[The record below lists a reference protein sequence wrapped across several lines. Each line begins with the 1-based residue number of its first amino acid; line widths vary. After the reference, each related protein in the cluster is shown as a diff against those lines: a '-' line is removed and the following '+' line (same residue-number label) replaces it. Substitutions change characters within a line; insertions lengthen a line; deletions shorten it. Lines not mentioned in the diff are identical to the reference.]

1 MSDRQL
7 GERGKAAPP
16 VRMLLA
22 AVNGG
27 NDVAKGVAALA
38 WTVTPAV
45 AGLGA
50 AVVYLLVK
58 G

>member
-1 MSDRQL
+1 MSVVAVVL
-7 GERGKAAPP
+7 AL
-16 VRMLLA
+16 LLA

-38 WTVTPAV
+38 WTATPAV

>member
-1 MSDRQL
+1 VVAVVL
-7 GERGKAAPP
+7 AL
-16 VRMLLA
+16 LLA

-27 NDVAKGVAALA
+27 NDAAKGVAALA
-38 WTVTPAV
+38 WTATPTV
-45 AGLGA
+45 AGLVA